1 MRTYQV
7 AEHFA
12 SINGEGTRA
21 GQLAYFIRFKG
32 CGLSCAYCD
41 TSWANQEDTPFT
53 SMTAEEI
60 HETIRLSGITNV
72 TLTGGEP
79 LMQEGIAEL
88 LSLLLADE
96 SLTVEIETNGSI
108 ALEPFLAAD
117 GASRRPAITMDYKLP
132 SSGMEL
138 FMRSSNFA
146 LLTEQDTVKFVAGT
160 REDLER
166 ARDVIRMYGLTQR
179 CHVYLSPVFG
189 QMDPAE
195 IVEYMKENGMNGVN
209 LQLQLHKFIWDPDK
223 RGV

>member
-1 MRTYQV
+1 MRTYKV

-32 CGLSCAYCD
+32 CGLSCSYCD

-53 SMTAEEI
+53 SMTAEKI
-60 HETIRLSGITNV
+60 YETIRFSGITNV

-79 LMQEGIAEL
+79 LMQEGIEEL

-96 SLTVEIETNGSI
+96 NLTVEIETNGSVG
-108 ALEPFLAAD
+108 LEPFLSGD
-117 GASRRPAITMDYKLP
+117 GASRRPVITMDYKLP
-132 SSGMEL
+132 SSGMEIL
-138 FMRSSNFA
+138 MRSSNFS
-146 LLTEQDTVKFVAGT
+146 LLNEQDTVKFVAGT
-160 REDLER
+160 REDLDR
-166 ARDVIRMYGLTQR
+166 ARDVIDMYGLKQR
-179 CHVYLSPVFG
+179 CHVYISPVFG
-189 QMDPAE
+189 QMDPAD

-209 LQLQLHKFIWDPDK
+209 LQLQLHKFIWDPQK